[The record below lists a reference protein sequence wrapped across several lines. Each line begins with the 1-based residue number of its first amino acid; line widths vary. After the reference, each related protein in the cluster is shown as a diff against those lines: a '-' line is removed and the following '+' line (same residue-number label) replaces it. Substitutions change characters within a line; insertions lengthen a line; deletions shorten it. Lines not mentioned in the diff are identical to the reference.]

1 MWRVCRRTLGKKLID
16 LTLATLGL
24 KNLLNWSQIEGKT
37 QKNSPIFGR
46 WTAQPRCRV
55 VRPGASRAKIETSW
69 SLRLKGVKRL
79 YEMNVT
85 VETIRTN
92 IRIPCLRVSCPFGG
106 VARVARERGH
116 DCQRRRGE
124 SRSLARSFAASL
136 AIIREL
142 DRRLIMP
149 PGFTHLCRIC
159 HCLLYFLGRCNS
171 RRNTWL

>member
-1 MWRVCRRTLGKKLID
+1 MAGVSAHTWQKTDRPHPCHPWTKRSPKLVSNRRKDTEKQPYICAVNG
-16 LTLATLGL
+16 
-24 KNLLNWSQIEGKT
+24 
-37 QKNSPIFGR
+37 
-46 WTAQPRCRV
+46 TAAMSRCA
-55 VRPGASRAKIETSW
+55 GASRAKIETSW

-124 SRSLARSFAASL
+124 SRSLARSFAASRL